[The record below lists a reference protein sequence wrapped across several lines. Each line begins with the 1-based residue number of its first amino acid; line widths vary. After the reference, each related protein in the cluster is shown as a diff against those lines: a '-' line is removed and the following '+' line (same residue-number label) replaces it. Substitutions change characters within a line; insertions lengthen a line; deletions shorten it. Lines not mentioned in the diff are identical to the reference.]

1 MVRTEC
7 FRGRLSHPVYRK
19 KPPLGGDQVLR
30 ESVPRPPDST
40 RVLWLGGG
48 VRWLR
53 QVTLCQG
60 RPSVRPP
67 GQAIRPL
74 LADLLRGSSYDHLY
88 SGDLRSKVRVAA
100 TTSRIVS

>member
-19 KPPLGGDQVLR
+19 KP
-30 ESVPRPPDST
+30 RPPDST
-40 RVLWLGGG
+40 RVLWLGGS

-74 LADLLRGSSYDHLY
+74 LADLLRGCSYDHLY
-88 SGDLRSKVRVAA
+88 SGDVRSKVRVAA